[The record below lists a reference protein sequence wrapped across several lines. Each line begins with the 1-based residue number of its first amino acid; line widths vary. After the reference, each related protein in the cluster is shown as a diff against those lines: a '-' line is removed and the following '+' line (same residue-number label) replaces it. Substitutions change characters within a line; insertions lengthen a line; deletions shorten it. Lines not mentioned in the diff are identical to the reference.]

1 MFLPTPH
8 LTVAQILNRT
18 IADLSVKPQFFCRLL
33 KSYRIRKVVG
43 DRYGGEWPRER
54 FSEHG
59 VEYVVSSKAKSDI
72 YRTVLPA
79 LNSGR
84 VENGPTLPEVDAT
97 GVCCMQKGFT
107 VSQGIGCS
115 NAAGT
120 SGGPNDCAQGLTLCT
135 APPADV
141 HTFSYI
147 VWTPGIPGF
156 VTNSSFAG
164 PLPAFLMRSMTSLC
178 ISM

>member
-1 MFLPTPH
+1 VRPPFSPQQV
-8 LTVAQILNRT
+8 VAE
-18 IADLSVKPQFFCRLL
+18 FCRLL

-84 VENGPTLPEVDAT
+84 VELLDHSVLTVQLT
-97 GVCCMQKGFT
+97 GLERRTARGGRDSIDHAPRARDDVA
-107 VSQGIGCS
+107 
-115 NAAGT
+115 NAAAGALLAAAA
-120 SGGPNDCAQGLTLCT
+120 SAKRQRVSINAGALAVGPNRDG
-135 APPADV
+135 
-141 HTFSYI
+141 I
-147 VWTPGIPGF
+147 RPGMFDTVETG
-156 VTNSSFAG
+156 
-164 PLPAFLMRSMTSLC
+164 
-178 ISM
+178 